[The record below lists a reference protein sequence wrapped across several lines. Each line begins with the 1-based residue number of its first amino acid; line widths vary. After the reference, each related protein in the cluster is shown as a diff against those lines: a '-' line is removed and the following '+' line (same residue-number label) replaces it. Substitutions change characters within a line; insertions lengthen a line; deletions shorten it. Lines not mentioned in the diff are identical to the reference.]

1 MVGMTMEEIVWMV
14 GVASDG
20 EHCERQA
27 GSQGEVRN
35 FKKTA
40 KKSYKLQRPWIIFRL
55 HLTRFDRSEQSIN
68 VMAGVVA
75 VAAGPG
81 PPNPT
86 RCEKSRRRERSS

>member
-1 MVGMTMEEIVWMV
+1 MEEIVWMV

-40 KKSYKLQRPWIIFRL
+40 KKKLQATAAVD
-55 HLTRFDRSEQSIN
+55 HLQ
-68 VMAGVVA
+68 A
-75 VAAGPG
+75 
-81 PPNPT
+81 
-86 RCEKSRRRERSS
+86 SSDTI